1 MVWSILASGKFSIS
15 APHWPRLWTNQKQE
29 IENGL
34 SYKKVVEKRENL
46 ANPLNPAALPLNNIP
61 IEEKLPKW
69 LIDKNNEQMEFE
81 CDQNTGK

>member
-1 MVWSILASGKFSIS
+1 MVWSILVSGKFSIS
-15 APHWPRLWTNQKQE
+15 TSDWPRLWTNQKRE

>member
-1 MVWSILASGKFSIS
+1 MKGPVETSL
-15 APHWPRLWTNQKQE
+15 NQLDF
-29 IENGL
+29 ENHK